1 MGYLPAYV
9 LAAYYNDARLN
20 IWACLN
26 DVRQKLGKQVLDND
40 DQIVSAIK
48 ELGLSRD
55 NHPFRGPGT
64 MPENRDVAEQF
75 RTLIERYESLY
86 GIGAILYKEEI
97 ERINVLNI

>member
-1 MGYLPAYV
+1 MKYTFKFTDWEVQVDDHFLGSPSRYLV
-9 LAAYYNDARLN
+9 LYPEHKPWVAE
-20 IWACLN
+20 
-26 DVRQKLGKQVLDND
+26 KLL
-40 DQIVSAIK
+40 K

-86 GIGAILYKEEI
+86 GIGAILSKEEI